1 MAKAKQ
7 TAPKKPSTSRQ
18 AGPRGKVRPRATARQ
33 FARVL
38 ILSSKA
44 GSMTPEVEARLREA
58 FEGYEVVEF
67 DPRMKLLSMLS
78 PTAQVVVAGGD
89 GTVGWVT
96 RALVDTSHSLGI
108 LGLGT
113 FNNFAGSVGMP
124 KDLGAA
130 IKAVKEGRPVPV
142 TIGRINGTPFLEV
155 AAIGMFGEALQ
166 LGEAAKDMVFGKL
179 SERFR
184 DVAKSAP
191 FEYRLSG
198 DIEGHGAAL
207 SLVFANTPSTG
218 AHMAVAAGKTPIDPY
233 LELQV
238 HAGES
243 YRDLL
248 KRVVKS
254 AFNPDGDRKEL
265 GMTFRFRH
273 LRIETSPRAR
283 VFADSSPAGRTPATI
298 DASVG
303 ALQLLLPRAAERKQR
318 TSGGG
323 KAH

>member
-1 MAKAKQ
+1 
-7 TAPKKPSTSRQ
+7 
-18 AGPRGKVRPRATARQ
+18 
-33 FARVL
+33 
-38 ILSSKA
+38 
-44 GSMTPEVEARLREA
+44 MTPEVEAKLRKA

-67 DPRMKLLSMLS
+67 DPGMKLLRVLT
-78 PTAQVVVAGGD
+78 PKAQVVVAGGD

-96 RALVDTSHSLGI
+96 RALVDTDHSLGI

-113 FNNFAGSVGMP
+113 FNNFATSVGMP
-124 KDLGAA
+124 KDLDAG
-130 IKAVKEGRPVPV
+130 IKAVKEGSPVPV
-142 TIGRINGTPFLEV
+142 TIGRINGVPFLEV

-166 LGEAAKDMVFGKL
+166 LGEAAKDMAFGKL

-184 DVAKSAP
+184 DVAKAAP
-191 FEYRLSG
+191 FQYRLSG

-218 AHMAVAAGKTPIDPY
+218 ARMAVAAGKTPIDPY

-254 AFNPDGDRKEL
+254 ALNPDDEKKKEL

-273 LRIETSPRAR
+273 LRIETSPKAR
-283 VFADSSPAGRTPATI
+283 MFADSSPAGRTPGTI

-303 ALQLLLPRAAERKQR
+303 ALKLLLPRAAQRKGR
-318 TSGGG
+318 TSGP
-323 KAH
+323 